1 MSEFE
6 FLRSMPFAE
15 FSPRDIYL
23 QRIDP
28 RAFLSGF
35 FFLLAATIFTT
46 TIGGLVVALIVVGV
60 GIFLSQLPL
69 KFYFKG
75 FTVALPFIAIIAV
88 INMIFNTL
96 VDQEP
101 IYLRWG
107 FLVISQGDIA
117 LSIKLILRFAASI
130 LFISVTSSNLST
142 SRFIHGLEK
151 IMSPLKKIGIPALDF
166 IVSVEIAIRF
176 IPILTLTAERI
187 AKAQASRGASW
198 GTGKGGL
205 MARVRQIIPVL
216 LPLFIQSLHKAEA
229 LALAM
234 DARGFGVMP
243 EHTDY
248 IHSEF
253 HLSDAFF
260 ILICLAASV
269 LILWGP
275 FPI

>member
-28 RAFLSGF
+28 RAFLTGF
-35 FFLLAATIFTT
+35 FFLLAASIFTT
-46 TIGGLVVALIVVGV
+46 TVGGLVLALIVVSV
-60 GIFLSQLPL
+60 GMVLSQLPV
-69 KFYFKG
+69 KFYLKG
-75 FTVALPFIAIIAV
+75 FTVALPFIVIIAI

-101 IYLRWG
+101 VYLRWG
-107 FLVISQGDIA
+107 FLVISQGDVA

-151 IMSPLKKIGIPALDF
+151 ILSPLKRIGIPALDF

-205 MARVRQIIPVL
+205 MARVRQIVPVL

-234 DARGFGVMP
+234 DSRGFGVLP
-243 EHTDY
+243 EHSDY
-248 IHSEF
+248 IRSEF
-253 HLSDAFF
+253 HFGDAVFIGVCLGLS
-260 ILICLAASV
+260 I

-275 FPI
+275 FPV